1 MMKKQKYSQS
11 TGIRTLKVQGTR
23 TEVRGDDDESF
34 RRALKIFSKKV
45 ADADILGE
53 LRKRE
58 YYEKPSQAR
67 KRRKDQARK
76 REMRRIQESKKP
88 TF

>member
-1 MMKKQKYSQS
+1 MKKTKGYQPV
-11 TGIRTLKVQGTR
+11 RTFRVQGTR
-23 TEVRGDDDESF
+23 TEVRGDGDEAF

-45 ADADILGE
+45 ADANILGE

-58 YYEKPSQAR
+58 YFEKPSQAR

-76 REMRRIQESKKP
+76 REMRRIQETRRP
-88 TF
+88 QY